1 MFIGHYAVAM
11 AAKKAAPKASLG
23 TLFLA
28 SQLVDLIW
36 PILLLFGIEHVR
48 VSPGNT
54 VVTPLEFYD
63 YPITHS
69 LIGALSWAVLL
80 GAFYFFIKRDF
91 RTSIIIFLCVCS
103 HWILDYLTHKPD
115 LPLGPSGDKFFGL
128 GLWNSLS
135 GTLVVEMGLYIIGIA
150 VYINTT
156 SAKDKAGNYGF
167 WSLAVLLLIIYSANI
182 FGSAPPNEIMIGYA
196 GLGLWLFIPWAYW
209 IDRHRQL
216 RIN

>member
-1 MFIGHYAVAM
+1 MFIGHYAVAL

-69 LIGALSWAVLL
+69 LIGSLSWAVLL
-80 GAFYFFIKRDF
+80 GAFYFYIKRDF
-91 RTSIIIFLCVCS
+91 RTSIILFLCVFS
-103 HWILDYLTHKPD
+103 HWVLDFLTHKPD
-115 LPLGPSGDKFFGL
+115 LPLTPSSDKFFGL

-135 GTLVVEMGLYIIGIA
+135 GTLVVELGLFAIGAGI
-150 VYINTT
+150 YFNFTK
-156 SAKDKAGNYGF
+156 AKDKSGNYGF
-167 WSLAVLLLIIYSANI
+167 WSLIILLLLIYISNI
-182 FGSAPPNEIMIGYA
+182 FNTSPPDESLLPYL
-196 GLGLWLFIPWAYW
+196 GLGGWLFIPWAYW
-209 IDRHRQL
+209 IDRHRKL
-216 RIN
+216 KLK